1 MEHNTAITSHVYDP
15 TTLAATDMLH
25 RIRKQFT
32 GDLIYSS
39 ASISGHFAMTD
50 FSGIFRDKLG
60 VELRM
65 WMTGRGSVVLYND
78 SIIISISDRNGI
90 DQPWVNRDRVMG
102 ITAEGRLDLVKT
114 VMEFAT
120 NYPITNEPRIIWKF
134 MSDKG
139 VTDAIVE
146 IENPP
151 LFPASFYPFLPS
163 HPDTFMQEFLDSQV
177 SFMLLRGE
185 PGTGKTSFIR
195 RMINHARSECVL
207 TFDEKLLYTDTLFVQ
222 FMLSESNRLL
232 VIEDADNMLASRDKG
247 HNNFMAKLLNLSDG
261 LIRIPKKKI
270 VITTNLIEE
279 RHMDSALLR
288 PGRMFHTPIFRKLT
302 YQEAKI
308 AAEDAGVILPS
319 EERDYSLAEIIN
331 QQAETKRRSGFLA
344 AA

>member
-15 TTLAATDMLH
+15 TSLAATDMLH

-78 SIIISISDRNGI
+78 SVIISISDRNGI

-102 ITAEGRLDLVKT
+102 IVAEGRLDLVKT

-146 IENPP
+146 IENPK
-151 LFPASFYPFLPS
+151 LFPPSFYPFLPS
-163 HPDTFMQEFLDSQV
+163 QPDDFMQEFLDSHV

-195 RMINHARSECVL
+195 RMINHAKSECVL

-232 VIEDADNMLASRDKG
+232 VIEDADNMLSARDKG